1 MTLDAAVP
9 EYTAA
14 VGRRGQD
21 LVAFARPW
29 CSPNSC
35 LPKSRYVPQYSL
47 NPPRRKAHLCLTI
60 FSVCSVCSELP
71 VIPEHEYATGFCHR
85 DEGGALVL
93 AGNGICF
100 IDEFE
105 KMEEADRTSIHKAD
119 DFNFQS
125 SQSSLRALQPE
136 GLPRGEHPSSG
147 RAAVEPSRDNDE
159 QLAQHV
165 TYVPMHNTHP
175 ELDQD
180 IVEPNVMRHYIVMAR
195 EKRPVIPPAVSSYV
209 VDSKSSRVESNLR
222 SSRLAKSRLDF
233 SSRSNI
239 SPAAQD
245 GQGGR
250 GAEQV
255 AHLTSARTLL
265 GVLRLAQALARL
277 RFSDAVELPDVDEA
291 LGLME
296 CSKQSLDN
304 DDSTEQGP
312 DKSATSQIFRLMK
325 QMADAGAPNRKRKGG
340 KKTKAAWKRAE
351 SRARHGRRFGIGRVR
366 P

>member
-1 MTLDAAVP
+1 MV
-9 EYTAA
+9 
-14 VGRRGQD
+14 
-21 LVAFARPW
+21 F
-29 CSPNSC
+29 
-35 LPKSRYVPQYSL
+35 
-47 NPPRRKAHLCLTI
+47 
-60 FSVCSVCSELP
+60 
-71 VIPEHEYATGFCHR
+71 
-85 DEGGALVL
+85 EGGALVL
-93 AGNGICF
+93 ADNGICF
-100 IDEFE
+100 IDEFD

-125 SQSSLRALQPE
+125 SQSSLRVLQPE

-159 QLAQHV
+159 RLAQHV

-195 EKRPVIPPAVSSYV
+195 K
-209 VDSKSSRVESNLR
+209 KH
-222 SSRLAKSRLDF
+222 
-233 SSRSNI
+233 
-239 SPAAQD
+239 
-245 GQGGR
+245 GQGGH

-265 GVLRLAQALARL
+265 GVLRLVQALARL
-277 RFSDAVELPDVDEA
+277 RFSDTIELPDVDEA

-296 CSKQSLDN
+296 CSNQSLD
-304 DDSTEQGP
+304 DDDGMEQGP
-312 DKSATSQIFRLMK
+312 DKSTISQIFRLMK
-325 QMADAGAPNRKRKGG
+325 QMADAGAPNRKRKGS

-351 SRARHGRRFGIGRVR
+351 SRARHGHRFGIGRVR